1 MKQLKFLFAFIA
13 TVALA
18 SCGTV
23 GELSGTQGKEMSEAE
38 KRQQAKLDSIRFE
51 IAKEAV
57 ENHRFVIVA
66 DRISGKRGYSVNV
79 NETTN
84 FVLVQGDKATVQ
96 FAIERGIS
104 GFNGLG
110 GLTVE
115 GSITKSEIKYDKKG
129 NLNVT
134 MFVLGSAISADIQ
147 FKLPKNSTRC
157 DATVTS
163 TFYGGRLVFSG
174 ELHPYGTDIYQGVTL
189 K

>member
-1 MKQLKFLFAFIA
+1 MKQLKFLLAFIA
-13 TVALA
+13 TAMLA
-18 SCGTV
+18 SCGTL
-23 GELSGTQGKEMSEAE
+23 GEVAGSQDKEISEAE
-38 KRQQAKLDSIRFE
+38 KRQQAKLDSMRFE
-51 IAKEAV
+51 IAKEAI
-57 ENHRFVIVA
+57 ENRRFVIVA

-134 MFVLGSAISADIQ
+134 IFVLGSAISADIH
-147 FKLPKNSTRC
+147 FRLPKNSTRC

-174 ELHPYGTDIYQGVTL
+174 ELHPYGADIHQGVTL

>member
-23 GELSGTQGKEMSEAE
+23 GELSGTQSTEMSEAE
-38 KRQQAKLDSIRFE
+38 KRQQAELDSIRFE

-66 DRISGKRGYSVNV
+66 DRISGKQGYSVNV

-134 MFVLGSAISADIQ
+134 MFVLGSAISADI
-147 FKLPKNSTRC
+147 NSGFLKTAR
-157 DATVTS
+157 DAMPPSHRHS
-163 TFYGGRLVFSG
+163 TEGDSYFQASFIPTAQIFIK
-174 ELHPYGTDIYQGVTL
+174 ELH
-189 K
+189 